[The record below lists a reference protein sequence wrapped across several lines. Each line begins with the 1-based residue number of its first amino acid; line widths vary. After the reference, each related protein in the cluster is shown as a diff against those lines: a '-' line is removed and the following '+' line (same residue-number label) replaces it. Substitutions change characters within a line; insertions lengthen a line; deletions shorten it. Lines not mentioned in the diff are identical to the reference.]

1 MAEEKT
7 YYKREIVSMAEKRG
21 FTPHQIS
28 CFLNFYN
35 NMPKGYTVDMLDRFE
50 YSVNGPV
57 LGRNHPS
64 SYREL

>member
-1 MAEEKT
+1 MEEKT
-7 YYKREIVSMAEKRG
+7 YYKREIVNIAEKRG
-21 FTPHQIS
+21 FSEHQIS
-28 CFLNFYN
+28 CFLNFYD

-57 LGRNHPS
+57 MGCNHPS

>member
-7 YYKREIVSMAEKRG
+7 YYKREIMDMAQKRG
-21 FTPHQIS
+21 FTQHQIS

-35 NMPKGYTVDMLDRFE
+35 NMSKGYTVDMLDRFE

-57 LGRNHPS
+57 IGRNHPLT
-64 SYREL
+64 YREL